1 MISQDSNN
9 RPSGSPAI
17 LCDAGIPI
25 VGRTSTTGV
34 YEILKVNADG
44 SLAGFPAN
52 VTSVDVSYISSANA
66 NSYPLNPALHAAG
79 QLVAYVNVVTA
90 AITEGLYRITPYYQ
104 VDCPFGAAVN
114 FFIVKNGSAADV
126 YLSTLAI
133 GTDGYNPNVAQLDGV
148 YSFYY
153 NAIVQP
159 VGSGTVSMAVNVLSQ
174 DVYLASG
181 TYKVAVVA
189 EAAFTNGSPT
199 TTIGL
204 QQFLKI
210 A

>member
-44 SLAGFPAN
+44 SLAGLPVN
-52 VTSVDVSYISSANA
+52 VSNADVSYIDNPV
-66 NSYPLNPALHAAG
+66 SYPLNPALHTSG
-79 QLVAYVNVVTA
+79 QLVGYSYIVLP
-90 AITEGLYRITPYYQ
+90 AIVEGLYRITPFYQ
-104 VDCPFGAAVN
+104 VDCPFGAAIN
-114 FFIVKNGSAADV
+114 FFIIKTGSAADA
-126 YLSTLAI
+126 YASSLAI
-133 GTDGYNPNVAQLDGV
+133 GTDAYNPTVAQLDGV
-148 YSFYY
+148 YGFYY

-159 VGSGTVSMAVNVLSQ
+159 VGSGTVSMTVNVSSQ
-174 DVYLASG
+174 DIFLTAG
-181 TYKVAVVA
+181 TYQLACVA
-189 EAAFTNGSPT
+189 EAAFTNGTPT
-199 TTIGL
+199 TTFGV
-204 QQFLKI
+204 QQFLKL